1 MNIYNIY
8 IKVYEATLEN
18 RSNRQDS
25 EEVDEKILTEFDE
38 KLTKLIN
45 YVDWLYL
52 NLRSGREDEVIARLS
67 KLKEQVEQFIR
78 ERDVKN
84 LKEYTISRL
93 QNEPLSLIIL
103 LIIFNMYN
111 TRKKNKII
119 ERYIEEILTEQENTW
134 EKNRYN
140 NFNERNEGKDDDVL
154 IFTYEEL
161 VQYLKK
167 YAGKYIYKDF
177 RENLTAKEKV
187 ILKVLAF
194 KLGLISM
201 TDYLRALVT
210 EDKQAK
216 LIAWIALSD
225 FISQSSFV
233 DKYRNDIKKLFPHL
247 FELIQETGNGNLVS
261 ILEKMMDRNEENIH
275 MFINALLKLNKVPQR
290 YLEFIA
296 SLLCT
301 DELNTRLEV
310 YVGVQEL
317 YNKGLIDDKDL
328 DLIYDKLIKE
338 CNKEQLHPT

>member
-1 MNIYNIY
+1 M
-8 IKVYEATLEN
+8 
-18 RSNRQDS
+18 
-25 EEVDEKILTEFDE
+25 
-38 KLTKLIN
+38 
-45 YVDWLYL
+45 
-52 NLRSGREDEVIARLS
+52 
-67 KLKEQVEQFIR
+67 
-78 ERDVKN
+78 
-84 LKEYTISRL
+84 
-93 QNEPLSLIIL
+93 
-103 LIIFNMYN
+103 
-111 TRKKNKII
+111 
-119 ERYIEEILTEQENTW
+119 
-134 EKNRYN
+134 
-140 NFNERNEGKDDDVL
+140 
-154 IFTYEEL
+154 
-161 VQYLKK
+161 
-167 YAGKYIYKDF
+167 
-177 RENLTAKEKV
+177 TAKEKV

-247 FELIQETGNGNLVS
+247 FELIQETGNENLVS

-275 MFINALLKLNKVPQR
+275 MFINALLKLNKVPRR
-290 YLEFIA
+290 YLEFVA

-310 YVGVQEL
+310 YTSVQEL

-328 DLIYDKLIKE
+328 DLIYDKFIGE